1 MRTNNPRECEP
12 TVLEILPL
20 RYPYLMVD
28 RVLERE
34 PDRVVAL
41 KNVSQN
47 EWFFVGHFPGRPVM
61 PGTLLIE
68 GMAQTAGILMH
79 QHSNHLQAQG
89 LLVGVDGAR
98 FRRQVVPGD
107 QILYEAKLLKARGGL
122 YRMEVAAR
130 VENELVAEAVLSL
143 MSTSES
149 SDVQTR

>member
-1 MRTNNPRECEP
+1 MRANKPPENEP
-12 TVLEILPL
+12 TVLELLPL

-34 PDRVVAL
+34 PARVVAV

-47 EWFFVGHFPGRPVM
+47 EWFFVGHFPGRPLM

-68 GMAQTAGILMH
+68 GMAQTAGILM
-79 QHSNHLQAQG
+79 QQFSNHPQAQG

-98 FRRQVVPGD
+98 FRRPVVPGD
-107 QILYEAKLLKARGGL
+107 QVLYDAKLLKARGGL

-130 VENELVAEAVLSL
+130 VDGELVAEAVLSL
-143 MSTSES
+143 MNTSE
-149 SDVQTR
+149 